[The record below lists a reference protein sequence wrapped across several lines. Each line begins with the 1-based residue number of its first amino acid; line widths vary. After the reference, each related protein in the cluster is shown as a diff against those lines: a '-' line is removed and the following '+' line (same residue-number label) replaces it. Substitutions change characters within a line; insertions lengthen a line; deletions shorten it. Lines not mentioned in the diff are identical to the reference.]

1 MEHDGI
7 GLMSKKLKAA
17 LIIAISIVILLALQI
32 NANSFRAQSFI
43 NSWVETGFQGSTQQS
58 TTAIQENDQI
68 KILSPAQSSPTSQSS
83 SDLVD
88 KSRR

>member
-1 MEHDGI
+1 
-7 GLMSKKLKAA
+7 MSKKLKAA
-17 LIIAISIVILLALQI
+17 LIIAICIVILLALQI
-32 NANSFRAQSFI
+32 NANSFRAKSTI
-43 NSWVETGFQGSTQQS
+43 NSWVETAFQGSTQQS

-68 KILSPAQSSPTSQSS
+68 KILSPAQSGQSNSSS

>member
-1 MEHDGI
+1 
-7 GLMSKKLKAA
+7 MSKKLKAA
-17 LIIAISIVILLALQI
+17 LIIAISVVILLALQI
-32 NANSFRAQSFI
+32 NANSFRAQSHI
-43 NSWVETGFQGSTQQS
+43 NSWVETAFQGSTQQS

-68 KILSPAQSSPTSQSS
+68 KILSPAQSGQSSSSS

>member
-1 MEHDGI
+1 
-7 GLMSKKLKAA
+7 MSKKLKIL

-32 NANSFRAQSFI
+32 NANSFRAKSTI
-43 NSWVETGFQGSTQQS
+43 NSWVETAFQGST
-58 TTAIQENDQI
+58 TTIQENDQI
-68 KILSPAQSSPTSQSS
+68 KILSPTQSGQSNSSS

>member
-1 MEHDGI
+1 MEQDGI
-7 GLMSKKLKAA
+7 SFVSKKLKAA

-32 NANSFRAQSFI
+32 NANSFRAQSTI
-43 NSWVETGFQGSTQQS
+43 NSWVETAFQGSTQQS

-68 KILSPAQSSPTSQSS
+68 KILSPAQSGQSNSSS